1 MKRIF
6 ILILML
12 LFAGLAGGYEYRM
25 PVNIQ
30 SSTNPAVLMPGD
42 EAILTIQMQNGAAA
56 YGAGKDAGVSSSSN
70 AILST
75 PINHTTLH
83 GTTELEVIDPDSYD
97 LGMIGPNDS
106 FPIYYKILA
115 EDNVSSGTYLLDFEV
130 QGGYDMI
137 TIKREIPIKVD
148 SSTVSMAIIDSTSS
162 TAPSATPA
170 AATLNLNVAN
180 PRENTLNAVTIVPSA
195 QGLRFSPERYYIGTM
210 DADEVF
216 TISFGVQSVDPVQKS
231 GQGASNISFV
241 AEFKNG
247 DTWHRSEPY
256 ITTYSPPMQ
265 DARPN
270 NNLLPLAIGALGLLA
285 VAAYLYRK
293 KRLSNAGEG
302 KGPV

>member
-56 YGAGKDAGVSSSSN
+56 YGVGKDAGVSSSSN
-70 AILST
+70 VILST

-106 FPIYYKILA
+106 FPIYYKIMA
-115 EDNVSSGTYLLDFEV
+115 GDNVSSGTYLLDFEV

-162 TAPSATPA
+162 TTPSATPA

-231 GQGASNISFV
+231 GQGRSNISFM

-265 DARPN
+265 DAQSN
-270 NNLLPLAIGALGLLA
+270 NNLLLLAIGAMGLLA
-285 VAAYLYRK
+285 AGGYLYRK
-293 KRLSNAGEG
+293 KKLSKAGEG
-302 KGPV
+302 KGPA